1 MECVRILGLNSSC
14 ANALEFMQKDRD
26 FKPVFSDFPWVVV
39 HIFYG
44 ILWAHSDYLF
54 CSSCRT
60 GAPGRHVY
68 IHELWPYLHFNHICL
83 DQRWPFDPKR
93 VNHII
98 SCGRLLLFLIH
109 YPFCIYVL
117 CLWLCS
123 SSHWKLSV
131 FLLLINVGLRYVT
144 CPWNVMGQ
152 KLNIGFQCACKVGL
166 VLLHSLPFHEKNMP
180 QICDGERNILRYMLE
195 IGPLRSWLRL
205 NEVRRVKSWSDRTGD
220 FIKR

>member
-93 VNHII
+93 VNRII

-117 CLWLCS
+117 CLMTAVLPIGSWVFFFSLSMLDSGMWL
-123 SSHWKLSV
+123 
-131 FLLLINVGLRYVT
+131 
-144 CPWNVMGQ
+144 
-152 KLNIGFQCACKVGL
+152 A
-166 VLLHSLPFHEKNMP
+166 HEMSW
-180 QICDGERNILRYMLE
+180 DRN
-195 IGPLRSWLRL
+195 W
-205 NEVRRVKSWSDRTGD
+205 T
-220 FIKR
+220 

>member
-93 VNHII
+93 VNRII

-117 CLWLCS
+117 CLMTLQFFPLEVECFS
-123 SSHWKLSV
+123 SP
-131 FLLLINVGLRYVT
+131 Y
-144 CPWNVMGQ
+144 
-152 KLNIGFQCACKVGL
+152 QCWTQVCD
-166 VLLHSLPFHEKNMP
+166 LPMKCHGTGIEH
-180 QICDGERNILRYMLE
+180 
-195 IGPLRSWLRL
+195 RL
-205 NEVRRVKSWSDRTGD
+205 
-220 FIKR
+220 